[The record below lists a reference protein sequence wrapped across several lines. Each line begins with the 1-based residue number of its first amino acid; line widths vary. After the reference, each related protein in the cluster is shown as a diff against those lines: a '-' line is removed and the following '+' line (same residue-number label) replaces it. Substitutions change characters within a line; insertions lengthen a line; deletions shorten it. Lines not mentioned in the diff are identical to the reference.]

1 MKFAIL
7 TFFLIVLTSAL
18 NPLSVPILKAED
30 AVDVFPTVAPV
41 SGIIIYSP
49 DLETQPISLTEK
61 LCEFISRKFYTLVAI
76 ALLIASIIGALIATT
91 L

>member
-7 TFFLIVLTSAL
+7 AVFLLVLTSAL

-30 AVDVFPTVAPV
+30 AVDVFPTVAPD

-49 DLETQPISLTEK
+49 DLENQPISLTEK
-61 LCEFISRKFYTLVAI
+61 LCEFISREFYALVAI
-76 ALLIASIIGALIATT
+76 ALLIASIIGALIAT